1 MGQFIPSQQV
11 HCVCRYSS
19 VPSIRRSR
27 TICICSAL
35 QVTGPVLP
43 VYRLLNLAFRTCRM
57 LRLKWV
63 GLLSVGKQLQC
74 VCFFLSMSLIC
85 GKEKNGST
93 SRQMFLLM
101 VFAVRRGR
109 LGLHF
114 GASRSSSKYV
124 CGCCIRSLV
133 IVTINM
139 PIEMAINAKGSFV
152 WDRFSTVVVTC
163 LLDPVR
169 RISVFLFSNC
179 ETCSLQNLPEQLTV
193 IHLSR
198 RIQHELTPHS
208 SRGHNVIPC

>member
-1 MGQFIPSQQV
+1 MPSLWSVTFILK
-11 HCVCRYSS
+11 
-19 VPSIRRSR
+19 
-27 TICICSAL
+27 ICMW
-35 QVTGPVLP
+35 
-43 VYRLLNLAFRTCRM
+43 LLYPQPGNCD
-57 LRLKWV
+57 
-63 GLLSVGKQLQC
+63 
-74 VCFFLSMSLIC
+74 
-85 GKEKNGST
+85 
-93 SRQMFLLM
+93 
-101 VFAVRRGR
+101 
-109 LGLHF
+109 
-114 GASRSSSKYV
+114 
-124 CGCCIRSLV
+124 
-133 IVTINM
+133 NM